1 MPPIVSNAHN
11 WRQVRGIDF
20 VFSGRWFRCRK
31 KKRQHKATHTQTSET
46 ITRAHTTAT
55 TVKRESYPLCRVC
68 ECVSVCVVHYV
79 STQSNPQHTRTHTH
93 TLGLCERVYTPCNIC
108 NIVWTG
114 GREGGTNCS
123 RNARAQNAG
132 TTDIRG
138 VNRIAVLWVCVC
150 VHVCSNPHANTT
162 LHNVFLSVLLC
173 MFCVVCCRE
182 SIQMP
187 VCVCV
192 CVSFS
197 LSLYSSPFNGLWP
210 RVQLTNTN

>member
-31 KKRQHKATHTQTSET
+31 KNDNTKQAHTQTSET

-68 ECVSVCVVHYV
+68 ECVCVVHYV

-114 GREGGTNCS
+114 GREG
-123 RNARAQNAG
+123 AP
-132 TTDIRG
+132 
-138 VNRIAVLWVCVC
+138 IAHAMREHRTPVPPTYEVL
-150 VHVCSNPHANTT
+150 T
-162 LHNVFLSVLLC
+162 VLP
-173 MFCVVCCRE
+173 FYG
-182 SIQMP
+182 
-187 VCVCV
+187 CVCV
-192 CVSFS
+192 CACVFKSPRKHNASQCISKCAVVHVLCCLLPRKHTNACVCVCLSFS